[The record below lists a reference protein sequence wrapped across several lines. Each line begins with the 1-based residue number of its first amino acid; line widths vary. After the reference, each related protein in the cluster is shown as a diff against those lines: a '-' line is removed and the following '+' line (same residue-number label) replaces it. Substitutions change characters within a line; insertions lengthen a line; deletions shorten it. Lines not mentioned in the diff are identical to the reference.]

1 MIQGASGVEMSSGA
15 QNMMVLSHLQVQTIP
30 TQAARNTRP
39 TERLEQLAEA
49 KKRPDGPFREPEWPV
64 SKKAMK
70 AQSTERTRELSRSKG
85 LVEGF
90 QVGYIIPLHPPP
102 LWMHCNLRAFRQSL
116 LNMYCNWC
124 FSNR

>member
-1 MIQGASGVEMSSGA
+1 MCTCIISKI
-15 QNMMVLSHLQVQTIP
+15 QVQTIP

-64 SKKAMK
+64 CKKAMK

-90 QVGYIIPLHPPP
+90 QVGE
-102 LWMHCNLRAFRQSL
+102 NFL
-116 LNMYCNWC
+116 LLTNFKTILKNTSSKGGGGAGLSQYFWGAG
-124 FSNR
+124 R